1 MWTPTPSPFTGMAL
15 DRATVER
22 KDPAEVARLLRDP
35 STRTVAAGRDGVLIS
50 DGALAR
56 TEHQPHDPLLLGLER
71 SGRALFALDLDEL
84 GAGERAAA
92 TGGAS
97 LVSLREA
104 GVTLEPTEAGL
115 AAYLA
120 ALLNWHRRHRF
131 CANCG
136 AATMIEEAGYAR
148 RCPRCEAV
156 HFPRIDPVVI
166 MTVEHEGRLLL
177 GRRAVSPPGRY
188 SVLAGFVSPGES
200 AEEAVVRE
208 VREESGITA
217 RNATFVS
224 SQPWPFPSSLML
236 GFNAESDGGEP
247 RAKDGELEE
256 VHWFTREQVRRA
268 TTDQSPEL
276 QLPPA
281 VSIARILI
289 ERWVGG
295 SER

>member
-1 MWTPTPSPFTGMAL
+1 MPRPIPSPFTGMAL

-22 KDPAEVARLLRDP
+22 KNPAEVARLLRDP
-35 STRTVAAGRDGVLIS
+35 STRTVAAGHDGVLIS
-50 DGALAR
+50 DGSLAR
-56 TEHQPHDPLLLGLER
+56 TQQKPHEPVLLGLEH

-84 GAGERAAA
+84 QAAERKAASSGAR
-92 TGGAS
+92 

-120 ALLNWHRRHRF
+120 ALLSWHRRHRF

-136 AATMIEEAGYAR
+136 AATMIQEAGYSR
-148 RCPRCEAV
+148 RCPRCETV

-166 MTVEHEGRLLL
+166 MTVEHDGRLLL

-208 VREESGITA
+208 VREESGISA
-217 RNATFVS
+217 RNPTFVS

-256 VHWFTREQVRRA
+256 VHWFTRDQVKSA
-268 TTDQSPEL
+268 TTGENPEL
-276 QLPPA
+276 ELPPP

-289 ERWVGG
+289 ERWVAA
-295 SER
+295 SIS